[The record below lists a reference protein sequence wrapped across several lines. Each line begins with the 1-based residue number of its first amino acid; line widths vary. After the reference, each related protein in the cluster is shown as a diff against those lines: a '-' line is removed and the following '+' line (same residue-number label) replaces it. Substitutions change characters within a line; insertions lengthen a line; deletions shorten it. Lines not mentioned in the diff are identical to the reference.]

1 MSYKEELQAHY
12 KAVRKRMLQNAIQQ
26 KNPPPPPTPE
36 PSNPPEAGLVTEKSE
51 QAIVDDAMNKT
62 NTFFSNV
69 QAAKMMAE
77 EIANSPKLPPIP
89 GLVLN
94 EIGAIRWMR
103 VLHAVARQHGVEAT
117 EILSHSRQRHVVVA
131 RFEVFYRLRID
142 LGMSYKKIAD
152 LMKKDHTT
160 ILYGVHKVRKHLL
173 DHSSEVSESGM
184 LRFGKHPAERGTHNT
199 PLVSA
204 V

>member
-1 MSYKEELQAHY
+1 MSYKQQLQEHY
-12 KAVRKRMLQNAIQQ
+12 KAVRARMLKNALPE
-26 KNPPPPPTPE
+26 KNPLPPPTPE

-62 NTFFSNV
+62 NTFFSNI

-103 VLHAVARQHGVEAT
+103 VLHAVARQHGIGAD

-173 DHSSEVSESGM
+173 DHYSEVSESGM
-184 LRFGKHPAERGTHNT
+184 LRFGKHSTQCSTHKA
-199 PLVSA
+199 PLMSA

>member
-1 MSYKEELQAHY
+1 MSYKQQLQEHY
-12 KAVRKRMLQNAIQQ
+12 KAVRARMLKNALPE
-26 KNPPPPPTPE
+26 KNPLPPPTPE

-103 VLHAVARQHGVEAT
+103 VLHAVARQHGIGAD

-173 DHSSEVSESGM
+173 DHYSEVSESGM
-184 LRFGKHPAERGTHNT
+184 LRFGKHSTQCSTHKA
-199 PLVSA
+199 PLMSA